1 MVQWQLCTLDELKYS
16 RFGRPFP
23 RHGLQLLFW
32 FANHCVTCELI
43 NFVVIMKLVSD
54 CQPERGFYG
63 FHVFG
68 NIEELLPVLKRRGRC
83 KIKTQVVYFEVGNL
97 NTETYPASANL
108 PMYVRENYG
117 LDGNRVIYNIDRIV
131 ISYQVRT
138 RMVETVYVTEH
149 DGASFGSFSPDRT
162 YEISSELI
170 RALQSPQLDLTAF
183 LSQMGYYDDIQV
195 VQDIE
200 EIRYR
205 EPSNCVSMFNIQE
218 TYNGSTARTEND
230 NLRFFSEASI
240 QQININR
247 VPLSYDQQVHYTV
260 NVTPY
265 NSGLVANTSEVQ
277 HKYRRPKA
285 NKRQRALRQSYWL
298 SEWELP
304 YKGFNE
310 EAKKR
315 KGGGGVSFV
324 KTLLCAGA
332 LCLAAKCF
340 SWLRSWWNLDLNENI
355 LKAIPWRPPS
365 DQHPHIMLDYV
376 Y

>member
-1 MVQWQLCTLDELKYS
+1 
-16 RFGRPFP
+16 
-23 RHGLQLLFW
+23 
-32 FANHCVTCELI
+32 
-43 NFVVIMKLVSD
+43 
-54 CQPERGFYG
+54 
-63 FHVFG
+63 
-68 NIEELLPVLKRRGRC
+68 
-83 KIKTQVVYFEVGNL
+83 
-97 NTETYPASANL
+97 
-108 PMYVRENYG
+108 MYVRENYG

-304 YKGFNE
+304 YKG
-310 EAKKR
+310 
-315 KGGGGVSFV
+315 KGAVSV
-324 KTLLCAGA
+324 
-332 LCLAAKCF
+332 
-340 SWLRSWWNLDLNENI
+340 
-355 LKAIPWRPPS
+355 
-365 DQHPHIMLDYV
+365 
-376 Y
+376 